1 MFKLPESF
9 KTTIENYRGS
19 LNEYLE
25 GKISGDRFRGIR
37 VPFGFYSERETN
49 VLLSR
54 VRIPGGCA
62 TAGQLKA
69 LADAADKFKA
79 SIHITDRQD
88 VQIHDVTYEDS
99 VKTLEY
105 LKAYELSSIGGGGN
119 TVRNVTACPLSGI
132 CKEEQFDC
140 RSHAIAV
147 SEYLLSDPLAIGKL
161 PRKFKVAF
169 SGCSTDCAYGLIND
183 VGLIAKVQDNVK
195 GFKVY
200 SGGGLGASSAV
211 CRVLEEFIP
220 EEKIGYTIKA
230 LMLTYEKYGDKF
242 NRHRNRM
249 RFLVEQLGFERFR
262 ELYKELLAQVL
273 SNETFTLRDEKF
285 KKDFRRI
292 EPLALEKLE
301 SSDKDFALFLKNN
314 ITAQKP
320 EGYYAVELDIA
331 QGDITNERLRQLA
344 GLEKLIP
351 EIEFRFIQH
360 QNILLCNIPGG
371 ELSNL
376 YRELKGIFE
385 GDGFII
391 IGELLKAVAC
401 KGATTCN
408 LGLCNSPALSRAIL
422 SELKTSRIDLDSL
435 KNFNLKI
442 SGCPNNCGQHSIGV
456 IGLQGITRKVNL
468 RPIPLYKVLVGG
480 RTGENTTKLSREL
493 GKIPA
498 KVVPAFL
505 REFFEAAQPKVNTYP
520 SVYEFLDAEG
530 TDILKGLIEKYSPI
544 PAYEERPD
552 FYKDWE
558 RDEEFT
564 LAGLGPAECGAGVL
578 DLIAADLADAENNLK
593 LAKDNSYQAAYL
605 KNALMFSA
613 RALQVV
619 RGLEPK
625 NDTEVIE
632 SFIAEFIGKGIA
644 DKRLGEIRDN
654 FNLLHKELT
663 EDERTRIF
671 KFTEEFYTA
680 IVNLNKQMDSHFKFP
695 SEKKKE
701 APEPLIVPQKLL
713 DLKGVKCPINYV
725 KAKLFLETLEE
736 GDLVTV
742 LVDDGEPIRNVPNSL
757 ENDGHLILEKERVN
771 GHYRLLVQ
779 K

>member
-19 LNEYLE
+19 LNDYLE

-62 TAGQLKA
+62 TSDQLKA
-69 LADAADKFKA
+69 LAQAARKFKA

-88 VQIHDVTYEDS
+88 VQLHDVTYEDS
-99 VKTLEY
+99 AEVLEF
-105 LKAYELSSIGGGGN
+105 LKAYEMSSIGGGGN

-132 CKEEQFDC
+132 CKDELFDC

-147 SEYLLSDPLAIGKL
+147 SEYLLNDPLAIGRL

-169 SGCSTDCAYGLIND
+169 SGCATDCAYGLIND
-183 VGLIAKVQDNVK
+183 VGLIAKERDGVR

-211 CRVLEEFIP
+211 CQVLEEFVP
-220 EEKIGYTIKA
+220 EEKIGYIVKA
-230 LMLTYEKYGDKF
+230 VMLTYEKYGDKF

-262 ELYKELLAQVL
+262 ELYRELLAQVL
-273 SNETFTLRDEKF
+273 ENETFSHRPIQFKGKF
-285 KKDFRRI
+285 RAVETVSLNQPEAGER
-292 EPLALEKLE
+292 E
-301 SSDKDFALFLKNN
+301 FASFVKNN
-314 ITAQKP
+314 LKPQKP

-331 QGDITNERLRQLA
+331 QGDISDERLEQLA
-344 GLEKLIP
+344 GLETIIP
-351 EIEFRFIQH
+351 EIEFRFTH
-360 QNILLCNIPGG
+360 RQNILLCNIPGT
-371 ELSNL
+371 EITDI
-376 YRELKGIFE
+376 YQRLKKIFN
-385 GDGFII
+385 GPGFVITEDI
-391 IGELLKAVAC
+391 LNIVAC

-408 LGLCNSPALSRAIL
+408 LGLCHSPGLSRVIIK
-422 SELKTSRIDLDSL
+422 ELTTAGLDLESL
-435 KNFNLKI
+435 KEFGLKI

-468 RPIPLYKVLVGG
+468 RPIPLYKVLAGG
-480 RTGENTTKLSREL
+480 RTGENSTRLSQEL
-493 GKIPA
+493 GKVPA
-498 KVVPAFL
+498 KVVPQFL
-505 REFFEAAQPKVNTYP
+505 KEFFSIAQHKIKAYP
-520 SVYEFLDAEG
+520 SVYEFLEHEG
-530 TDILKGLIEKYSPI
+530 TEILKSLTDKYSYI
-544 PAYEERPD
+544 PSYEERPD

-558 RDEEFT
+558 RTEDFT

-578 DLIAADLADAENNLK
+578 DLIAADLADADSSLK
-593 LAKDNSYQAAYL
+593 QAKASGHKAEQI
-605 KNALMFSA
+605 KNALVYAA

-625 NDTEVIE
+625 NDQEVVA
-632 SFIAEFIGKGIA
+632 SFIKEFIDKGIA
-644 DKRLGEIRDN
+644 DKGLAEIAPYFDK
-654 FNLLHKELT
+654 LQKELT
-663 EDERTRIF
+663 EAERLEAYAFAERFYSAI
-671 KFTEEFYTA
+671 TE
-680 IVNLNKQMDSHFKFP
+680 LNKQMDSHFKFP

-701 APEPLIVPQKLL
+701 EPKPVEAGNML

-725 KAKLFLETLEE
+725 KAKLFLEGMEE
-736 GDLVTV
+736 GEVVTL

-757 ENDGHLILEKERVN
+757 MNDGHEILEKERVN
-771 GHYRLLVQ
+771 GHYRLVV
-779 K
+779 KK